1 MKRVWGHVLAGLS
14 LTAAG
19 VAIFTACTHDDSSFF
34 VQNVLA
40 QQLVT
45 PGQIGCAYTNSPTQ
59 PVVSSGVLDVALR
72 GQYDAEFLVGN
83 QMVAQGNPD
92 QLRTE
97 TSTINIQGAVVR
109 ITDASGNQ
117 LKSYQRL
124 TSGTVYPSTGGTPGY
139 TPVSIT
145 ILDHDTV
152 MGQAGSLQPG
162 ATVRLVTYTRFF
174 GKTLGGQSIESN
186 EFEFPIDVC
195 RDCLITFSQADIN
208 ACFQNINCLGSS
220 TSGSSSST
228 ALGTP
233 CILGQDVPLDC
244 AVCKELSADCNPNP
258 GAVNC
263 QICPLMCTG
272 GGDAGTPVD
281 AGGGG

>member
-45 PGQIGCAYTNSPTQ
+45 PGQIGCVYTNSPTQ
-59 PVVSSGVLDVALR
+59 PIVSSGVLDVALR
-72 GQYDAEFLVGN
+72 GQYDAMFLVGN

-109 ITDASGNQ
+109 ITDASGNT
-117 LKSYQRL
+117 LKEYQRL
-124 TSGTVYPSTGGTPGY
+124 TSGTVYPSTGGVPGY
-139 TPVSIT
+139 TPVSLT

-152 MGQAGSLQPG
+152 ASQTSSLPAG
-162 ATVRLVTYTRFF
+162 ATVRLVTYSRFF
-174 GKTLGGQSIESN
+174 GKTLGGQSVESN
-186 EFEFPIDVC
+186 DFEFPVDIC
-195 RDCLITFSQADIN
+195 KDCLITFSQTDIN
-208 ACFQNINCLGSS
+208 TCFENVNCLGSS
-220 TSGSSSST
+220 MGGGSAVT
-228 ALGTP
+228 TLGTP
-233 CILGQDVPLDC
+233 CLLGEDVPLDC
-244 AVCKELSADCNPNP
+244 AECQGLSADCNPDP

-263 QICPLMCTG
+263 QRCPLMCAGDG
-272 GGDAGTPVD
+272 GSPVD